1 MQKQPATLEE
11 VQALYE
17 TVRQLERA
25 LEAKHKEFIEQRAR
39 ASYYKMLFE
48 DAKLK
53 QVQWHKKSSTAYATL
68 KKQVQ
73 TPRSGTTPKPTSFI
87 P

>member
-1 MQKQPATLEE
+1 MKKKYQNVFCKERKFLSLFYTNQTNKVMQKQPATLEE

-53 QVQWHKKSSTAYATL
+53 QVQ
-68 KKQVQ
+68 
-73 TPRSGTTPKPTSFI
+73 
-87 P
+87 